1 MATTTTTYGFNTAT
15 PGTEEDTWGGLL
27 NSNFDDIDDILDGT
41 TQVEC
46 IRWKRA
52 AMAALA
58 LDPDAGN
65 FQTKSI
71 STNSTFTDS
80 FADGDWMVLH
90 LTISS
95 AAVPTWPTGVWVG
108 TDEPTL
114 GNGEH
119 VVGIWKTGS
128 TLYLKYGGEAA

>member
-1 MATTTTTYGFNTAT
+1 MTTATYTFNVAT
-15 PGTEEDTWGGLL
+15 PGTEEDSWGALL
-27 NSNFDDIDDILDGT
+27 NANWEKVDDLLDGT

-46 IRWKRA
+46 VRLKRA

-71 STNSTFTDS
+71 SSNSTFTDS
-80 FADGDWMVLH
+80 LADGDWMLLH

-95 AAVPTWPTGVWVG
+95 SAVPTWPTAEWVG
-108 TDEPTL
+108 SSEPSL
-114 GNGEH
+114 ANGEH
-119 VVGIWKTGS
+119 VIGIWKVNT
-128 TLYLKYGGEAA
+128 TLYLKYGGVSA